1 MTLLDNCKPVE
12 GGIAAPSGF
21 VAGGAVAGIK
31 PSGNSDLAGV
41 FSEAGE
47 CSAAG
52 VFTTNVVKAPS
63 IRYNRAVVGRGRAQ
77 AIVCNSGIANA
88 CTGQGGFEDNM
99 RMASAMA
106 SRVAISSDLVLV
118 CSTGVIGHRL
128 PMGKIESGIGGLQLT
143 LDGGPRAA
151 EAIMTTDT
159 FAKYAALELDTPA
172 GPVRIGG
179 MCKGAG
185 MIHPNMAT
193 MLAFLSTDAAIDAD
207 LLKTILIKAVDDSFN
222 MISIDGDT
230 STNDSVLFLANGAAG
245 VTIGPD
251 AAVLEEF
258 SGALGGL
265 CVRLA
270 KEIIRGGEGVSK
282 VFAVTVRGAAS
293 TTQART
299 IARSVTTSNLLK
311 AAVHG
316 SDPNW
321 GRILCAAGYSG
332 ANFDPDRTDVW
343 IGPYQVFG
351 GGVPRQY
358 PEADASSYLNGPESE
373 IVIDL
378 RVGPSSAVAWGCDL
392 SKEYV
397 EINAEYTT

>member
-1 MTLLDNCKPVE
+1 MLENCKPVE

-21 VAGGAVAGIK
+21 VAGGGVAGIK
-31 PSGNSDLAGV
+31 PSGNSDLSGV
-41 FSEAGE
+41 FSEAGP
-47 CSAAG
+47 CSTAG

-63 IRYNRAVVGRGRAQ
+63 IRYNRAVVGRGQAQ
-77 AIVCNSGIANA
+77 AVVCNSGIANA
-88 CTGQGGFEDNM
+88 CTGQGGFEDTM
-99 RMASAMA
+99 QMASAMA
-106 SRVAISSDLVLV
+106 SRVGISSDLVLV

-128 PMGKIESGIGGLQLT
+128 PMDKIESGIGDLELT
-143 LDGGPRAA
+143 RDGGPMAA

-159 FAKYAALELDTPA
+159 FPKYAAIELDTPA

-185 MIHPNMAT
+185 MIHPRMAT
-193 MLAFLSTDAAIDAD
+193 MLAFLSTDAAIAPD
-207 LLKTILIKAVDDSFN
+207 LLKTILVNVVDDSFN
-222 MISIDGDT
+222 MISIDGDS
-230 STNDSVLFLANGAAG
+230 STNDSVLVLANGASG

-251 AAVLEEF
+251 PAVTEQF
-258 SGALGGL
+258 SNALGDL
-265 CVRLA
+265 SVQMA
-270 KEIIRGGEGVSK
+270 KEIVRGGEGVTK
-282 VFAVTVRGAAS
+282 VFAVNVRGASS

-299 IARSVTTSNLLK
+299 IARCVTTSSLLK
-311 AAVHG
+311 CAIHG

-332 ANFDPDRTDVW
+332 VNFDPDRTDVW
-343 IGPYQVFG
+343 VGPYRVFG
-351 GGVPRQY
+351 GGVPLQY
-358 PEADASSYLNGPESE
+358 PEADASRYLDGAESE

-378 RVGPSSAVAWGCDL
+378 RVGPASAVAWGCDL